1 MNAFVFL
8 CQLLTCASTL
18 ENPYFQLTTCKFNI
32 NSLQLNSLM
41 YPLYLLIFVSTRTT
55 TSISLTGLA
64 FALLALAGYLIMYVI
79 EANPFS
85 LEIDVHTQ
93 LF

>member
-1 MNAFVFL
+1 
-8 CQLLTCASTL
+8 
-18 ENPYFQLTTCKFNI
+18 
-32 NSLQLNSLM
+32 M
-41 YPLYLLIFVSTRTT
+41 YPLYLLIFIPTKTT
-55 TSISLTGLA
+55 TSILLMVLVL
-64 FALLALAGYLIMYVI
+64 ALLALAGYLIMYAI